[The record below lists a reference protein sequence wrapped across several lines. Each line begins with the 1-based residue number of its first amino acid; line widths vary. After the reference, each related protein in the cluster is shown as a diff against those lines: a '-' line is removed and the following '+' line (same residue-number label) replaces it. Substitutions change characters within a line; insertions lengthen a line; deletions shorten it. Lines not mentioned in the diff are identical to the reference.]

1 VRDTVS
7 IENAGTPCVGL
18 VHVPFET
25 IGRSHAARLGMAD
38 APLLIYPQ
46 DLPSQDQRADVEA
59 KARRVAE
66 ALAPMLLSRVTAPT
80 VIR

>member
-1 VRDTVS
+1 MRDTVN

-18 VHVPFET
+18 IHVPFEK
-25 IGRSHAARLGMAD
+25 IGRSHAAQLGMAD

-46 DLPSQDQRADVEA
+46 DLPSQDDPTDVEA

-66 ALAPMLLSRVTAPT
+66 ALGSMLLSRATSAA